1 VIDRRI
7 NWIARN
13 GALALA
19 LYFANV
25 EHVGWL
31 AYAISAF
38 AWWSF
43 ATAAWTAA
51 DPSAARPA
59 TGLDAPLASAMAF
72 DVAALGAMFVAHW
85 YWTAF
90 AYAMSCGFSAMIQAR
105 AVGKS

>member
-1 VIDRRI
+1 MIDRRI
-7 NWIARN
+7 NWIVRN
-13 GALALA
+13 GLLALA
-19 LYFANV
+19 LYFATV
-25 EHVGWL
+25 EHVEWL
-31 AYAISAF
+31 AYAIGAC

-43 ATAAWTAA
+43 AIAAWTAA
-51 DPSAARPA
+51 DPSAVRPGLA
-59 TGLDAPLASAMAF
+59 LDAPLACAMAF